1 MALALR
7 ACAAAL
13 KRHGIEVSIPFRELM
28 GFRNYWIE
36 QGMSYSWQ
44 ARRSYIQQLFEPA
57 IDVLFRLDDARL
69 EAVTATSCSP
79 PSPLQPLLCGER
91 TRPGPKDPARRAVVP
106 LGHYV
111 TQHPGKSVTP
121 RAGEFRDAIILR
133 KKGSGIKPG
142 TVHGDGEGDE
152 WWFAE
157 RAPEPAACYLSFRPW
172 PVNRW
177 GDGPHQ
183 PRPSAL
189 LDQGPLNLIS
199 ANDLEPPFT
208 PAFPRT
214 HRARGPDGRP
224 RIRCGTLLFKCLYP
238 W

>member
-142 TVHGDGEGDE
+142 TVHSSS
-152 WWFAE
+152 AQ
-157 RAPEPAACYLSFRPW
+157 LSTK
-172 PVNRW
+172 
-177 GDGPHQ
+177 DGPTGSAETPQ
-183 PRPSAL
+183 ARCAGPRPSREPAGAAL
-189 LDQGPLNLIS
+189 G
-199 ANDLEPPFT
+199 ET
-208 PAFPRT
+208 
-214 HRARGPDGRP
+214 
-224 RIRCGTLLFKCLYP
+224 
-238 W
+238 